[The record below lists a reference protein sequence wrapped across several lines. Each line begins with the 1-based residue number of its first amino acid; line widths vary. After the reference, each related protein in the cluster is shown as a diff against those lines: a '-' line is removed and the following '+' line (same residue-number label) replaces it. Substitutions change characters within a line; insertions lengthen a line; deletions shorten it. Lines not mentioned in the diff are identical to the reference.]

1 MSRAKIPTI
10 PIEVEATR
18 LGDIH
23 IGYWRFGVYI
33 GDTIPWGADG
43 ITDPRTGVIMVG
55 EHLPDHHRWPILAH
69 EYFEAVCKV
78 WNPSLDLE
86 HDQIQILGECLAHS
100 FPDLIK
106 LWWSLATPKERRCML
121 RDLMEFEDG
130 DGETGKDLGAVYSG
144 EASFQSSAEEED
156 RTEERIYSSQGP

>member
-1 MSRAKIPTI
+1 MSKTKVPAIPV
-10 PIEVEATR
+10 EVEATR

-55 EHLPDHHRWPILAH
+55 EHLPDHHRWPILVH

-78 WNPSLDLE
+78 WNPSLDLD
-86 HDQIQILGECLAHS
+86 HDQIQILGECVAHS

-106 LWWSLATPKERRCML
+106 LWWSLASPKERRRML
-121 RDLMEFEDG
+121 GELMEPDDDE
-130 DGETGKDLGAVYSG
+130 GELDEGVGVVRSG
-144 EASFQSSAEEED
+144 EASFQGSPPEED
-156 RTEERIYSSQGP
+156 RTEERIHPS